1 MTDHGSNGLEASFP
15 SPTSRRRLGVTSVD
29 KLVTGAENPPAW
41 PQSDVESLK
50 CSFDYVHWLF
60 LESNGR

>member
-29 KLVTGAENPPAW
+29 KLVTGAENAPSVAAVQRRK
-41 PQSDVESLK
+41 PQVQLRPCPLAFS
-50 CSFDYVHWLF
+50 
-60 LESNGR
+60 